1 MPCAE
6 TRRVIGRASSVH
18 RTCSSSSSSGMAPT
32 DHDSLAHSL
41 VPTVMSKAISLHPDR
56 LVFDRTGPSSVVAY
70 PHALPCLN
78 PTICAVPWI
87 IHSLQDSRVF
97 HSDRL
102 GRALFTADSV
112 HNLRARRLRGY
123 RLRLLSPCST
133 DRIALHKPATYE
145 KFVRNDT
152 LDASHLISSITY
164 HH

>member
-6 TRRVIGRASSVH
+6 TRRVIGRASSVD

-32 DHDSLAHSL
+32 
-41 VPTVMSKAISLHPDR
+41 TVMSKAISLHPDR